1 MPDSEAI
8 TYTTLRLISAFG
20 AWFGANPRAVPTV
33 MDFVLKGMMDGA
45 FRLIRKE
52 KKGGGGVVCVSIQL
66 LGYGWQCLGWDVGI
80 SVFSACHRS
89 CGSHRS

>member
-52 KKGGGGVVCVSIQL
+52 KKGGGGGGMCVHSVVGVWL
-66 LGYGWQCLGWDVGI
+66 AVPGLGRWDFRVQRL
-80 SVFSACHRS
+80 S
-89 CGSHRS
+89 